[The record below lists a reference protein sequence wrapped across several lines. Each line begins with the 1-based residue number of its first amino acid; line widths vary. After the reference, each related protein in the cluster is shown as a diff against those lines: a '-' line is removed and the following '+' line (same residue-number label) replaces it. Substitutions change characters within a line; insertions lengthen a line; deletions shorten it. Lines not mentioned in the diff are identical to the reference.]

1 MSSGTIREQ
10 GRGRRFPALTHLLKM
25 PFSCNSRF
33 ATNNGGGIFLVV
45 CGLFTMLTGCGSSA
59 KLVNESDTG
68 GTVIYPYMTEA
79 DVLASPTRQD
89 ALRLLETKCPG
100 GYRISREGQVARI
113 SPAVDRT
120 WKGQIS
126 SDGQVS
132 REKQWAIVFSCK

>member
-1 MSSGTIREQ
+1 M
-10 GRGRRFPALTHLLKM
+10 RRD
-25 PFSCNSRF
+25 
-33 ATNNGGGIFLVV
+33 GGILLVA
-45 CGLFTMLTGCGSSA
+45 CGLFTLLLAGCGSSA

-68 GTVIYPYMTEA
+68 GTVVYSYVAEA
-79 DVLASPTRQD
+79 DVLSSPNRQD
-89 ALRLLETKCPG
+89 ALHLLEAKCPG